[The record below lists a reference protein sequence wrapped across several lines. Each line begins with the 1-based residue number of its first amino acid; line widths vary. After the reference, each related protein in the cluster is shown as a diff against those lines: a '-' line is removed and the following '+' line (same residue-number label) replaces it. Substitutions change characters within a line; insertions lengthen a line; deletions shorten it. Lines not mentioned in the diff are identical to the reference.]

1 MADRRSELTEGKSRS
16 VRTFEDLEA
25 WQASREMV
33 KAVYGLCRRSP
44 LARDFGLCSQIQR
57 AAVSVM
63 TNIAEGFER
72 THIAEKL
79 QFYNVARASTGE
91 TRSLS
96 YVVEDNYRDASD
108 EAILLRDALLRVGRL
123 LSGLIRSTEHR
134 RNS

>member
-1 MADRRSELTEGKSRS
+1 
-16 VRTFEDLEA
+16 
-25 WQASREMV
+25 
-33 KAVYGLCRRSP
+33 
-44 LARDFGLCSQIQR
+44 
-57 AAVSVM
+57 M